1 MREMIIEKA
10 KKKEELKTKKA
21 PRQLKRDHF
30 NGLITEVF
38 TSISEKIEVREIKLI
53 DTRVDKDG
61 NITDV
66 VYSKGWEV
74 VGFYKEPKIH
84 SHPKVRKHAKEL
96 LKKEKEF
103 NNSLVE
109 IAEIY
114 AEEGKKFSTLNGL
127 LYLLRIEKDIV
138 TEEVVCTSE
147 VELTL
152 EEVQTYKSGKMAQEY
167 QENLIQKASRLEKEL
182 IQALGGIEWKE
193 FQIKGKEWKNAYIKG
208 VALPEKNNGKKFFK
222 FLMELKN

>member
-10 KKKEELKTKKA
+10 KRKEELKIKKA
-21 PRQLKRDHF
+21 PKQIKKDHF

-38 TSISEKIEVREIKLI
+38 TSVSEKIEIREIKLI
-53 DTRVDKDG
+53 DTREDKDG

-84 SHPKVRKHAKEL
+84 SHPKLRKYSKEL

-127 LYLLRIEKDIV
+127 LYLLGLEDIV
-138 TEEVVCTSE
+138 TEEVACTSE

-152 EEVQTYKSGKMAQEY
+152 EEVQAYKNGILAQEY
-167 QENLIQKASRLEKEL
+167 QEELIQKASRLEKEL
-182 IQALGGIEWKE
+182 IQELGGIEWKE
-193 FQIKGKEWKNAYIKG
+193 FEIKGKKWKNAYIKG
-208 VALPEKNNGKKFFK
+208 VALPEKYNKKFFK
-222 FLMELKN
+222 FLMELKK

>member
-1 MREMIIEKA
+1 MREIIIEKA
-10 KKKEELKTKKA
+10 KRKEELKTKKA
-21 PRQLKRDHF
+21 PKEIKKDHF

-38 TSISEKIEVREIKLI
+38 TSVSEKIEVREIKLI
-53 DTRVDKDG
+53 DTREDRDG

-84 SHPKVRKHAKEL
+84 SHPKLRKYTKEL
-96 LKKEKEF
+96 LNSFSFF

-127 LYLLRIEKDIV
+127 LYLLGLEKDIV
-138 TEEVVCTSE
+138 TEEVACTSE

-152 EEVQTYKSGKMAQEY
+152 EEVQAYKNGLIAQEY
-167 QENLIQKASRLEKEL
+167 QEQLIQKASRLEKEL
-182 IQALGGIEWKE
+182 IQELGGIEWKE
-193 FQIKGKEWKNAYIKG
+193 FKIKGKKWKNAYIKG
-208 VALPEKNNGKKFFK
+208 VALPEKYNGKKFFK
-222 FLMELKN
+222 FLIELKN